1 MCHNLTGMEMHPDSM
16 PDSLKKEDDD
26 QILPLKDSD
35 KKKTKQMRYQ
45 EWAENDP
52 ENFDQ
57 VS

>member
-1 MCHNLTGMEMHPDSM
+1 MCHNLTGMEMSPDSM

-35 KKKTKQMRYQ
+35 KKLKKQRRYQ